1 MNRGISRK
9 TISILSALAVV
20 LSIVATAQATPLSTL
35 LAPGQSIVVG
45 SLTFDD
51 FTYLG
56 TGDMPTAANINVAP
70 YTTGDAGLT
79 FQGAFLDFAGGS
91 GSNGTIGYRV
101 TSAAGTVISDAAL
114 FGNPNVVIGPG
125 TITVAQSFTP
135 NVGALS
141 IFSNSSPGPVQLT
154 DSTALSS
161 SVTSVTV
168 QDLLQASATNGAA
181 TLSFFTPTFHV
192 TRVPEPAS
200 ALLLAL
206 GVLGVGVGRVVRRN
220 VKSQETCK

>member
-1 MNRGISRK
+1 MNRGISRN
-9 TISILSALAVV
+9 TISTLSALAVA

-56 TGDMPTAANINVAP
+56 SGDMPTAASINVAP

-79 FQGAFLDFAGGS
+79 FQGAFLDFAGGG
-91 GSNGTIGYRV
+91 GSDATIGYRV
-101 TSAAGTVISDAAL
+101 TSAAGTVISGAAL

-125 TITVAQSFTP
+125 TITVAQSFSP
-135 NVGALS
+135 NVGSLEILA
-141 IFSNSSPGPVQLT
+141 NSPGSVQLS
-154 DSTALSS
+154 DGTALSS
-161 SVTSVTV
+161 SVTSVNI
-168 QDLLQASATNGAA
+168 QDVLQASATNGAA

-200 ALLLAL
+200 AMLLAL
-206 GVLGVGVGRVVRRN
+206 GVLGAGVGRVVRRN
-220 VKSQETCK
+220 VKDKETCK